1 MNNEQLKKL
10 HKEKNTEAIN
20 ENLYKAN
27 IKLVDMNRYLKID
40 IEKLQ
45 QRIDKAIEILDIYGT
60 SNYETADL
68 LYSVL
73 RGSDKE

>member
-10 HKEKNTEAIN
+10 HKEKKKNTKAIN

-40 IEKLQ
+40 IENLHKI
-45 QRIDKAIEILDIYGT
+45 IDKAIYYIEI
-60 SNYETADL
+60 E
-68 LYSVL
+68 LYDVALSIL
-73 RGSDKE
+73 KDSDKE

>member
-10 HKEKNTEAIN
+10 HKEKNTKAIN

-40 IEKLQ
+40 IENLHKI
-45 QRIDKAIEILDIYGT
+45 IDKAIYYIEI
-60 SNYETADL
+60 E
-68 LYSVL
+68 LYDVALSIL
-73 RGSDKE
+73 KDSDKEWVII